1 MHPLVYFYP
10 TGHEKHSQEGH
21 PERPAR
27 VEAIVAALE
36 NAGWWEPYPK
46 LHPLDLPVEVLRA
59 IHTRP
64 HLAQIEWVSMRG
76 GSIDSDT
83 YLTMST
89 WDLALKAAGGAA
101 SVAAA
106 VWQGQAK
113 RGFALSR
120 PPGHHATPGHAMG
133 FCLLNNVA
141 LAAQYLIHEFGAKR
155 LAIVDIDLHHGNGTQ
170 DIFYERD
177 DVLFISTHQYPL
189 YPFTGFLEEMG
200 DGKGAGTTVNL
211 PLPPMSGD
219 HAFLC
224 VTDEIILPLL
234 DRFAP
239 EMILVS
245 AGMDA
250 HWADPLGHLVISA
263 TAYGQVIAHLTA
275 WADAHCEG
283 RIALCLEGGYD
294 LDGGSACATAA
305 VAALLDQPFTDP
317 VGPSPWKE
325 KGDWRAVVEHSKGL
339 WGLE

>member
-10 TGHEKHSQEGH
+10 TGHAAHALDDH
-21 PERPAR
+21 PERPER
-27 VEAIVAALE
+27 IEAIVAALE
-36 NAGWWEPYPK
+36 SAGWWEPFPK
-46 LHPLDLPVEVLRA
+46 LHPLKIPIEVLRA
-59 IHTRP
+59 VHTRA
-64 HLAQIEWVSMRG
+64 HLDRLEWVAQRG

-83 YLTMST
+83 YLTLSS
-89 WDLALKAAGGAA
+89 WDLALNAAGGAL
-101 SVAAA
+101 SVASA
-106 VWQGQAK
+106 VWQGNAR

-120 PPGHHATPGHAMG
+120 PPGHHATPSRAMG

-200 DGKGAGTTVNL
+200 EGKGKGTTANL
-211 PLPPMSGD
+211 PFPPMSGD
-219 HAFLC
+219 TAFWAA
-224 VTDEIILPLL
+224 TNEIILPLM

-250 HWADPLGHLVISA
+250 HWADPLGHLIISA
-263 TAYGQVIAHLTA
+263 AGYQQVIACLTA
-275 WADAHCEG
+275 WADAHCAG

-294 LDGGSACATAA
+294 LEGGSACAAAA
-305 VAALLDQPFTDP
+305 VSALLAQPFADM

-325 KGDWRAVVEHSKGL
+325 KGDWRAVVEHAKGL
-339 WGLE
+339 WGLA